1 MNQKGFDRVAI
12 LGAGNGAHAF
22 AAHLGMLG
30 KEVNI
35 YNKFPEEIAAIKE
48 KGAVTVEGILE
59 GVGPVNKVTTDMAA
73 AVTGVE
79 VIMVVVPAFAHR
91 FMAETLAPH
100 LEEKQIIVI
109 NPGRTGGA
117 LEFSQILRQSG
128 VKVQVKVA
136 ETQTLLYACRI
147 SGPARVAVKGI
158 KREVALAAFPARDT
172 QAVLDRIKPVLPQ
185 FIAAANVLET
195 SLDNIGAVF
204 HPAPVLL
211 NTGRIESRTPF
222 KFYVEGMTETVTKA
236 MEKIDKERIAVAK
249 ALGIEMESAA
259 DWIKR
264 VYGSEGET
272 LHDLLHNTEAYHGI
286 DGPKTMQ
293 VRYILEDISTG
304 LVPIASLGEVLGVA
318 TPASRVMVDLSCIL
332 YDKDFWGIGRNVDN
346 LGLGGLERDE
356 MLRFVTEGL
365 KNQER

>member
-48 KGAVTVEGILE
+48 KGAVTVEGILG